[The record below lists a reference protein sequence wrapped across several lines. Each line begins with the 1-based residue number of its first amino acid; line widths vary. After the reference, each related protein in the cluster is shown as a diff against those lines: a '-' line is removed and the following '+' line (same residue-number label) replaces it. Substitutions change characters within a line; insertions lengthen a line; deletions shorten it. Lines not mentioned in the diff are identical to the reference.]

1 MTVIRIISGFVG
13 YVSSTIVAIR
23 SFQLSD
29 DTLPEEV
36 RILLTTS
43 GITFAA
49 LAGWLLY
56 TVVDAWYDIND
67 RA

>member
-1 MTVIRIISGFVG
+1 MTIIRIVSGFVG

-23 SFQLSD
+23 SFQLSND
-29 DTLPEEV
+29 ALPEEV
-36 RILLTTS
+36 TILLTTS

-56 TVVDAWYDIND
+56 TVIDAMFDLND

>member
-23 SFQLSD
+23 SFSLID
-29 DTLPEEV
+29 DTLPDEV
-36 RILLTTS
+36 KVILTTS
-43 GITFAA
+43 GCIFAL
-49 LAGWLLY
+49 LAGLLLY
-56 TVVDAWYDIND
+56 TVIDAMFDLND

>member
-23 SFQLSD
+23 SFSLID

-36 RILLTTS
+36 KVLLTTS
-43 GITFAA
+43 GCIFAL
-49 LAGWLLY
+49 LAGLLLY
-56 TVVDAWYDIND
+56 TVIDAMFDLND

>member
-1 MTVIRIISGFVG
+1 MTIIRIVSGFVG
-13 YVSSTIVAIR
+13 YVSATVVAIR
-23 SFQLSD
+23 SFQLSND
-29 DTLPEEV
+29 ALPEEV
-36 RILLTTS
+36 TILLTTS

-56 TVVDAWYDIND
+56 TVIDAMFDLND

>member
-13 YVSSTIVAIR
+13 YVSSTTVAIR
-23 SFQLSD
+23 SFQLSG

-36 RILLTTS
+36 RIILVTS

-56 TVVDAWYDIND
+56 TVIDAMFDLND